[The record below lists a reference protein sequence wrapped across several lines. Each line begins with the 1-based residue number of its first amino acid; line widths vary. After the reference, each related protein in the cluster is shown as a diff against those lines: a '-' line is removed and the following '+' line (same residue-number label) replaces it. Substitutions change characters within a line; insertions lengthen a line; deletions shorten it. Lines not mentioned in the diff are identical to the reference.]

1 MDQTS
6 RMKLRPAPMRLI
18 VPTLDEPIA
27 GHRAGFGDA
36 SHIVRASRL
45 LGDAPHLLR
54 HSIPFAGFLAHTIRD
69 RRGQSTASAPAA
81 RAVLDP
87 GRISTLPAS
96 LLTIV
101 AAFAGSDELD
111 RTQAVLK
118 AILHSAREED
128 DSQADDRLDEA
139 LQEQVSRHETLHQ
152 LASLNPRLFPY
163 LPARLKNDY
172 ALALAF
178 VQERDAVGPFLYWD
192 REARIHQ
199 SCSRIELIGD
209 ALQQDA
215 QAYREL
221 ALAAVSATP
230 QSLEKVRPDMRDEK
244 MCRAATR
251 SAVERGR
258 RVAGLLEAIPKTD
271 AAWRAELIEDLV
283 KSNPWYL
290 MDIDIADCSQTLCEI
305 GFARDPAMISFIP
318 RQYIT
323 TRMLVRVAR
332 ECPQKFDFLDV
343 PVRDRRWLDLVRTD
357 GLAIAF
363 LTPSIRGRRDVCEAA
378 VAQNPEAVRHIPER
392 FHGEAF
398 YRQARERLAR
408 LEAERP
414 AQRAAYSGTS
424 PWSQAR
430 TAPASGAGP
439 AASIQPWT
447 AARSSD

>member
-1 MDQTS
+1 MDGTS
-6 RMKLRPAPMRLI
+6 RMTVRPAPMRLI
-18 VPTLDEPIA
+18 VSTREEA
-27 GHRAGFGDA
+27 ARGHRAGVGDA
-36 SHIVRASRL
+36 SPTARASRL
-45 LGDAPHLLR
+45 LGDASHLPR
-54 HSIPFAGFLAHTIRD
+54 RSIPIAGFLAHTIRD
-69 RRGQSTASAPAA
+69 RRGQSTASAPAP

-101 AAFAGSDELD
+101 AAFAGSDKLEH
-111 RTQAVLK
+111 TQAVLK

-128 DSQADDRLDEA
+128 DSQADDRLDET
-139 LQEQVSRHETLHQ
+139 LRDQVSRPETLHQ

-163 LPARLKNDY
+163 LPARLRNDY

-178 VQERDAVGPFLYWD
+178 VQERDPVGHFLYWD
-192 REARIHQ
+192 HAANIHKGYN
-199 SCSRIELIGD
+199 RIEWIGE

-230 QSLEKVRPDMRDEK
+230 QSLEQVRPEMRDEQ

-251 SAVERGR
+251 STIERGR
-258 RVAGLLEAIPKTD
+258 YVPGLLEAIPKTD
-271 AAWRAELIEDLV
+271 AAWRAELIKDLV
-283 KSNPWYL
+283 KSYPSYL
-290 MDIDIADCSQTLCEI
+290 GEIDIADRSQTLCEI
-305 GFARDPAMISFIP
+305 AFARKPAMISRIP
-318 RQYIT
+318 GQYIT

-332 ECPQKFDFLDV
+332 ECPRILDFVDI
-343 PVRDRRWLDLVRTD
+343 PVGDRRWLDLVRTD

-363 LTPSIRGRRDVCEAA
+363 LTSSICERRDVCEAA
-378 VAQNPEAVRHIPER
+378 VAQNPEAALHIPER

-398 YRQARERLAR
+398 YRRARERLAR

-439 AASIQPWT
+439 ASSIQ
-447 AARSSD
+447 D